1 MAQERENP
9 DLGSLVSRKN
19 VCTTPA
25 KIPAIGPTIGI
36 EPIPVEVSNRM
47 ALPECD

>member
-1 MAQERENP
+1 MKP
-9 DLGSLVSRKN
+9 VSRKN

-25 KIPAIGPTIGI
+25 KIPAMGPTKGI
-36 EPIPVEVSNRM
+36 EPIPVEVNNGM